1 MLPTTPDVIDPLEA
15 FERMM
20 IEMKR
25 IYLEIKYTKNDPE
38 KFKKL
43 DKERQEV
50 EKYRKKVM
58 ENINQNKNNTHYTEK
73 KAKQHTNPYKP
84 RQAQAEQTTHKKGA
98 LCEKQH
104 NTVLKSATHL
114 KKTDS

>member
-73 KAKQHTNPYKP
+73 KSK
-84 RQAQAEQTTHKKGA
+84 TTHKPLQTQTGTSRTD
-98 LCEKQH
+98 
-104 NTVLKSATHL
+104 NTQKRGTV
-114 KKTDS
+114 